1 MTNIPLSH
9 KTRIAPTPSGYLHV
23 GNIVSFAITAALAR
37 KSGAKVLLRIDD
49 MDRERVNPLYL
60 QDIFD
65 TLNYLGIAWDEG
77 PIGVADFESKFSQL
91 HRMPLYQQALDQLAQ
106 NKLVFAC
113 ACPRSKQEPCT
124 CFEQQIPLST
134 PNASWRLVTNNNALV
149 HVKTYGGE
157 ITSEVLPA
165 SMHNFVI
172 KKKDG
177 YPAYQLTS
185 VVDDLYYGVDL
196 IVRGQDLW
204 ASTLAQLQLAGLL
217 HKTDFSNISFYHHSL
232 INDAAGNKLSKSA
245 GSTSIQY
252 LRQEGKSPAE
262 IFTMI
267 AGLIG
272 ITVQVNSWQ
281 KLVAVLAGDV

>member
-1 MTNIPLSH
+1 MANSSTYH

-23 GNIVSFAITAALAR
+23 GNVLSFAITAALAR
-37 KSGAKVLLRIDD
+37 KKGAKVLLRIDD

-77 PIGVADFESKFSQL
+77 PSNVEDFESNFSQL

-113 ACPRSKQEPCT
+113 TCPRSTQKPCT
-124 CFEQQIPLST
+124 CLEQQLPLST
-134 PNASWRLVTNNNALV
+134 PNVSWRLITNNDDPIQ
-149 HVKTYGGE
+149 VKTYIGKTISE
-157 ITSEVLPA
+157 ILPV
-165 SMHNFVI
+165 SMHNFVV

-185 VVDDLYYGVDL
+185 VIDDLHYGVDL

-204 ASTLAQLQLAGLL
+204 DSTLAQLQLAGLL
-217 HKTDFSNISFYHHSL
+217 HKTDFSNISFYHHPL
-232 INDAAGNKLSKSA
+232 ITDATGNKLSKSA
-245 GSTSIQY
+245 GSTSVQY
-252 LRQEGKSPAE
+252 LRQQGKSAAE

-267 AGLIG
+267 AGMMG
-272 ITVQVNSWQ
+272 VTAQVSSW
-281 KLVAVLAGDV
+281 KALVEALVE